1 MTINIST
8 IKSIKMLKRAT
19 SFKKDEKYYSFLYA
33 YFSFSLKTDLQLA
46 RIHYSLVQE
55 DALSVHIYQ
64 S

>member
-1 MTINIST
+1 
-8 IKSIKMLKRAT
+8 MLKRAT

-33 YFSFSLKTDLQLA
+33 YFSFNLKTDLQLA